1 VFRDRLPAKHSHPS
15 TDAYVSSVQHETIA
29 GNPNTLPPQTYNQ
42 VLELGR
48 VGVCARADRRHYNSV
63 PNVRVQNGHL

>member
-1 VFRDRLPAKHSHPS
+1 MSRFLGIRTCFETTSSGAPRPS
-15 TDAYVSSVQHETIA
+15 IGSLFKPQHGTIT

-48 VGVCARADRRHYNSV
+48 VGVCAQGRTEH
-63 PNVRVQNGHL
+63 

>member
-1 VFRDRLPAKHSHPS
+1 
-15 TDAYVSSVQHETIA
+15 VQHETIA